1 MTTDAELESGPTVL
15 QPGSMIADRYRVID
29 ILGHGGMGVVYK
41 AQHVHMDKV
50 VAIKMM
56 LQPNTSASSQDY
68 RRFQREAQAASMVD
82 HPNIVSIHDFG
93 YFEKQAY
100 LCMDYL
106 SGNSL
111 DQLLNRAPLKLD
123 EFRHIF
129 RQACDALQHA
139 HEKGL
144 IHRDLKPSNIM
155 ITERRN
161 DPLFPVILD
170 LGLVKLVNGTDLEKS
185 DHKLTMTNMVVGS
198 PLYMSPEQCRAHQLD
213 HRSDIYSLGC
223 VMYEALTGV
232 PPLRA
237 DTLFDIMSK
246 HISETPKP
254 LRDEAK
260 GVYVPA
266 ALERLIFKAMAKAP
280 EDRVQSMQ
288 ELAQGIEHAFSGAP
302 EIVAPRSGSVSGSV
316 PVGSASI
323 TGKQKKIKKQNQ
335 LLIGLSIAFG
345 TMLIFMVPAGIMY
358 NAYMQKEKNKQT
370 HAPGTVLPAAVSSDT
385 ASGASQAPASPLDS
399 ILSHPIFSNGNK
411 ATIPLSGE
419 SKQATSLNSAK
430 GSLPGVAYTPGGL
443 APAASSASTSDAAKM
458 PAASVL
464 PPASNGVPET
474 TFSAAPRPVLTS
486 TPKAATLDSVMDDA
500 NIAFN
505 RREYSEARQKYA
517 EAINMRPSRE
527 LYGLIAARMAICSFQ
542 IRDLNGCGQY
552 LQAVKDTYSFN
563 TVTSSNYPMYW
574 DIAQICIQT
583 GDKDPAFMEKLMT
596 DIVSAHERK
605 IVSPDRDLIRYRLE
619 LNRAYIDQGKF
630 DESRNLLNKTL
641 TDANP
646 FPEDVAKIK
655 QHISQLFPVRQG
667 PGSVGGSTIT
677 TPGEFEDGGPQG
689 GLQGEP
695 QGGFPGPGGLGGPG
709 GMGPGGFRPPRF
721 GGPGGPGG
729 PGGGFGGP
737 PGGPGGQGP
746 Q

>member
-1 MTTDAELESGPTVL
+1 MTADAELDSGPVVL
-15 QPGSMIADRYRVID
+15 QPGSIIAERYRIID

-41 AQHVHMDKV
+41 AQHIHMDKF
-50 VAIKMM
+50 VAVKMM
-56 LQPNTSASSQDY
+56 LQPNSAVSSQDY

-93 YFEKQAY
+93 YFDKQAY

-106 SGNSL
+106 SGTSL
-111 DQLLNRAPLKLD
+111 DQLLNQAPLKLD

-129 RQACDALQHA
+129 RQVCDALQHA
-139 HEKGL
+139 HDKGL

-170 LGLVKLVNGTDLEKS
+170 LGLVKLVNGGDPEKS

-266 ALERLIFKAMAKAP
+266 ALERVIFKAMAKSP
-280 EDRVQSMQ
+280 EDRAQSMK

-302 EIVAPRSGSVSGSV
+302 EIIVPRSGTGSTSGVV
-316 PVGSASI
+316 PVGSASV
-323 TGKQKKIKKQNQ
+323 TAKKKAKKQNQ

-358 NAYMQKEKNKQT
+358 NHYIQNEKNNHQIT
-370 HAPGTVLPAAVSSDT
+370 PGTAGPAGVPNSNGTHNPSAPVS
-385 ASGASQAPASPLDS
+385 
-399 ILSHPIFSNGNK
+399 PINNLFSNPLFSGGNK
-411 ATIPLSGE
+411 AQGSPTMINKSG
-419 SKQATSLNSAK
+419 SAATAALPTSSSNQGA
-430 GSLPGVAYTPGGL
+430 LPGVAYTPGA
-443 APAASSASTSDAAKM
+443 APPPNSA
-458 PAASVL
+458 
-464 PPASNGVPET
+464 T
-474 TFSAAPRPVLTS
+474 TNSAAPKPGGAIDTPVAAVSQPEASFTSSARPFIADS
-486 TPKAATLDSVMDDA
+486 PKAPTLESVLKDA
-500 NIAFN
+500 DFAFA
-505 RREYSEARQKYA
+505 RREYSEARQKYL
-517 EAINMRPSRE
+517 EAINMRPSRDV
-527 LYGLIAARMAICSFQ
+527 YGQIAAKLTISCYQ
-542 IRDLNGCGQY
+542 QRDLTAAKQY
-552 LQAVKDTYSFN
+552 YDGVKETYGYN
-563 TVTSSNYPMYW
+563 TVTTSNYPQYW
-574 DIAQICIQT
+574 DLVQIGIQT
-583 GDKDPAFMEKLMT
+583 GDRDPAFNEKILT
-596 DIVSAHERK
+596 DIISAHERK
-605 IVSPDRDLIRYRLE
+605 IVSPDRELIRMRME
-619 LNRAYIDQGKF
+619 LNRAYIDQGKME
-630 DESRNLLNKTL
+630 DSRALLNKTL
-641 TDANP
+641 SDANP
-646 FPEDVAKIK
+646 FPDEAAIIK
-655 QHISQLFPVRQG
+655 QHISQLFPLR
-667 PGSVGGSTIT
+667 PSARANNSGSFDGGSDAGS
-677 TPGEFEDGGPQG
+677 P
-689 GLQGEP
+689 
-695 QGGFPGPGGLGGPG
+695 GGFPGPGG
-709 GMGPGGFRPPRF
+709 GMP

-729 PGGGFGGP
+729 FQGGPPPFGGPPGGGPPGGGFGGP
-737 PGGPGGQGP
+737 PGGPGQGP